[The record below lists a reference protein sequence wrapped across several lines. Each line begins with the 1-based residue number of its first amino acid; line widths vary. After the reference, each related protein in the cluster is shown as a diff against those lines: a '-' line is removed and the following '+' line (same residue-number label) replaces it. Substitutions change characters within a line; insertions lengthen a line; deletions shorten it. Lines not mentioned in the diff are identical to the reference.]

1 MMNMNMDI
9 NQMNPNMMPNQFL
22 NNNMNNQFIMNQMNP
37 NIINMNQMYQNF
49 NQINPN
55 MINMNQ
61 NVNNININQENEAE
75 DILPYINEPKMIL
88 KFSTVSSIKNGTY
101 IAVKLPKSI
110 TKNDLYSIAK
120 KYQDDYYSNII
131 LSCNNY
137 LLKEDDTTIEGIE
150 EGSIINII
158 EDIDFPDG
166 SYYRALLKKNENYEK
181 ADFQFKVNSS
191 HVNTTIKFPINI
203 TISEM
208 IKGTFSKLLLNSKS
222 TRFADKIYDLTD
234 KISSQIGR
242 IFTIVEVNPLERH
255 WIFGKRININ
265 VNSQNTVTIGTLNS
279 IKQLIKQIEFQ
290 YTNKELTKLYIGNH
304 EFLINEIG
312 NFSLKSIGINGDVE
326 CYAEYRNL
334 H

>member
-1 MMNMNMDI
+1 M
-9 NQMNPNMMPNQFL
+9 
-22 NNNMNNQFIMNQMNP
+22 
-37 NIINMNQMYQNF
+37 
-49 NQINPN
+49 
-55 MINMNQ
+55 
-61 NVNNININQENEAE
+61 E
-75 DILPYINEPKMIL
+75 
-88 KFSTVSSIKNGTY
+88 
-101 IAVKLPKSI
+101 VKLPKSI

-137 LLKEDDTTIEGIE
+137 LLKKDDTTIEGIE

-222 TRFADKIYDLTD
+222 TRFADTIYDLTD